1 MKQLKRILFIFVLLV
16 SGANATEVVSPN
28 NKIKVVLELQNKSQP
43 KFAVSYSEN
52 QKTIEVLPSSL
63 LGLKT
68 KSQDFSELSLISESK
83 VTLVHDDYEMPHGKK
98 KHCENFGVEKTFRF
112 KNASDKCIDIIF
124 RVYNDGVTFRY
135 ILCDYDT
142 ALNSITEELTAYKI
156 PDGITRWIQPYN
168 DVYEAFYPV
177 STSTRENSRFGFPAL
192 FNIQDDIFMLITE
205 ADISRQNYASSLITK
220 DNTTY
225 QVTKAQNDRDG
236 NQFTTPWQSPWRV
249 LIIGHLSDIVESTL
263 VTDVSTPC
271 KLSETDWIKPG
282 SSSWIYWANNH
293 GTKDYKKLVEYVDL
307 AAEMGWPYTLID
319 WEWDQ
324 MGNGGDINDIVK
336 YASSKGVKPLMWYNS
351 GTSWM
356 DPTPNDRMN
365 TQERRVKEFEWLNQI
380 GVYGIKVDFFPGDQ
394 QKTMNHY
401 ISILEDAARYKLM
414 VNFHGCTLPRGWSR
428 TYPNLMSM
436 EGVYGAEQYNNGRRM
451 TPQGASHNTVL
462 PYTRNV
468 VGPMDYTPVA
478 FTNSQNPHT
487 TTYAHELALSVVFE
501 SGIVHFADRPS
512 GFTSLPKE
520 AKEFLGDIPTAWDN
534 TKLLEGYPGQLTV
547 IARKKS
553 ENWYIGAINGE
564 EKEKTI
570 KINFDFLQPNTKY
583 KMAVIKDGDTASAF
597 DISNRDVSNN
607 DSIDIKMLPKGGAV
621 VWITKVNNSAS
632 Q

>member
-1 MKQLKRILFIFVLLV
+1 MKHIKGILFLFVFV
-16 SGANATEVVSPN
+16 ISTVNATEILSPDEN
-28 NKIKVVLELQNKSQP
+28 IKVALDFQNESQP
-43 KFAVSYSEN
+43 KFVVSYSEN
-52 QKTIEVLPSSL
+52 QNTSEILPSSL

-68 KSQDFSELSLISESK
+68 KDQDFSKLTLISESN
-83 VTLVHDDYEMPHGKK
+83 VTLIHDDYEMLHGKK
-98 KHCENFGVEKTFRF
+98 KHCENLGTEKTFRF
-112 KNASDKCIDIIF
+112 KNASDKCIDIVF
-124 RVYNDGVTFRY
+124 RVYNDGVAFRY
-135 ILCDYDT
+135 ILCDYDST
-142 ALNSITEELTAYKI
+142 LNSITEELTAFTI
-156 PDGITRWIQPYN
+156 PDGTERWIQPYN
-168 DVYEAFYPV
+168 EVYEALYPV
-177 STSTRENSRFGFPAL
+177 NTRARANSRWGFPAL
-192 FNIQDDIFMLITE
+192 FEMSDDVFMLITE
-205 ADISRQNYASSLITK
+205 ADISRQNYASSLISK

-225 QVTKAQNDRDG
+225 QITKAQNDRNG
-236 NQFTTPWQSPWRV
+236 NQFTMPWQSPWRV

-263 VTDVSTPC
+263 VTDVSAPC

-293 GTKDYKKLVEYVDL
+293 GTKNYKILVEYVDL
-307 AAEMGWPYTLID
+307 AAEMKWPYTLID

-336 YASSKGVKPLMWYNS
+336 YANAKGVKPLMWYNS

-365 TQERRVKEFEWLNQI
+365 TSERRVKEFEWLNQI

-428 TYPNLMSM
+428 TYPNLVSM

-451 TPQGASHNTVL
+451 TPQGANHNNIL

-501 SGIVHFADRPS
+501 SAIVHFADRPS
-512 GFTSLPKE
+512 GFTILPEK
-520 AKEFLGDIPTAWDN
+520 AKEFLQDFPTAWDD
-534 TKLLEGYPGQLTV
+534 TKLLDGYPGQLTV
-547 IARKKS
+547 MARQKAD
-553 ENWYIGAINGE
+553 NWYIGAINGE

-570 KINFDFLQPNTKY
+570 KLNFDFLQSNTKY
-583 KMAVIKDGDTASAF
+583 KMVVIKDGDNASSF
-597 DISNRDVSNN
+597 DISEHAVNQN
-607 DSIDIKMLPKGGAV
+607 DSIEIKLLPKGGAV
-621 VWITKVNNSAS
+621 LWITKE
-632 Q
+632 

>member
-1 MKQLKRILFIFVLLV
+1 MVNIKGIILLFTFII
-16 SGANATEVVSPN
+16 SAANAAEIISPN
-28 NKIKVVLELQNKSQP
+28 KKIKVGLEIQNESQP
-43 KFAVSYSEN
+43 KILINYSEN
-52 QKTIEVLPSSL
+52 QKTTEVLSSSV

-68 KSQDFSELSLISESK
+68 NSYDFSMLTLISESN
-83 VTLVHDDYEMPHGKK
+83 VTIVHDNYEMLHGKK
-98 KHCENFGVEKTFRF
+98 KICENFGTEKTFRF
-112 KNASDKCIDIIF
+112 KNASDKCIDIVF
-124 RVYNDGVTFRY
+124 RVYNDGVAFRY
-135 ILCDYDT
+135 ILCDYEGT
-142 ALNSITEELTAYKI
+142 LNSITEEITSYTI
-156 PDGITRWIQPYN
+156 PDGTERWIQPYSE
-168 DVYEAFYPV
+168 VYEALYPF
-177 STSTRENSRFGFPAL
+177 STSGTPNRRWGYPAL
-192 FNIQDDIFMLITE
+192 FRMADDVFMLITE
-205 ADISRQNYASSLITK
+205 ADISRSNYASSLFTK

-225 QVTKAQNDRDG
+225 QVSMPQNDKDG
-236 NQFTTPWQSPWRV
+236 NHFTLPWQSPWRV

-271 KLSETDWIKPG
+271 KLPETDWIKPG

-293 GTKDYKKLVEYVDL
+293 GTKDYQKLVEYVDL
-307 AAEMGWPYTLID
+307 AAEMEWPYTLID

-324 MGNGGDINDIVK
+324 MSNGGDINDIVK
-336 YASSKGVKPLMWYNS
+336 YAKSKGVKPLMWYNS

-356 DPTPNDRMN
+356 GPTPNDRMN
-365 TQERRVKEFEWLNQI
+365 TPERRVKEFEWLNNI

-451 TPQGASHNTVL
+451 TPQGASHNATL
-462 PYTRNV
+462 PFTRNV
-468 VGPMDYTPVA
+468 AGPMDYTPVA

-512 GFTSLPKE
+512 GFTALPKE
-520 AKEFLGDIPTAWDN
+520 AKEFLSNVPTAWDN

-547 IARKKS
+547 IARQKGN
-553 ENWYIGAINGE
+553 NWYIGAINGE

-570 KINFDFLQPNTKY
+570 KINLDFLQPDTNY
-583 KMAVIKDGDTASAF
+583 KIVLIKDGDITSSF
-597 DISNRDVSNN
+597 GISEKSVNHN
-607 DSIDIKMLPKGGAV
+607 DSIEIELLPKGGAV
-621 VWITKVNNSAS
+621 VWITKY
-632 Q
+632 

>member
-1 MKQLKRILFIFVLLV
+1 MKFIKGILFLFVFV
-16 SGANATEVVSPN
+16 ISAANAAEVTSPN
-28 NKIKVVLELQNKSQP
+28 EKIKVVLELQNESQP
-43 KFAVSYSEN
+43 KFVVSYSEN
-52 QKTIEVLPSSL
+52 QKTTEILPSSL

-68 KSQDFSELSLISESK
+68 KSQEFSELTLISESN
-83 VTLVHDDYEMPHGKK
+83 VTLVHDDYEMLHGKK
-98 KHCENFGVEKTFRF
+98 KHCENFGAEKTLRF
-112 KNASDKCIDIIF
+112 KNASDKCIDIVF
-124 RVYNDGVTFRY
+124 RVYNDGVAFRY

-142 ALNSITEELTAYKI
+142 SLNSITEELTAYTI
-156 PDGITRWIQPYN
+156 PDGTERWIQPYN
-168 DVYEAFYPV
+168 EVYEALYPV
-177 STSTRENSRFGFPAL
+177 STNTRANSRWGYPAL
-192 FNIQDDIFMLITE
+192 FKMADNVFMLITE
-205 ADISRQNYASSLITK
+205 ADISRQNYASSLIAK

-236 NQFTTPWQSPWRV
+236 NQFTIPWQSPWRI
-249 LIIGHLSDIVESTL
+249 LIIGQLSDIVESTL
-263 VTDVSTPC
+263 VTDVSAPC

-324 MGNGGDINDIVK
+324 MGNGGTITDIVK
-336 YASSKGVKPLMWYNS
+336 YAKSKGVKPLMWYNS

-356 DPTPNDRMN
+356 GPTPNDRMN

-414 VNFHGCTLPRGWSR
+414 VNFHGCTLPRGWTR
-428 TYPNLMSM
+428 TYPNLMTM

-451 TPQGASHNTVL
+451 TPQGASHNATL
-462 PYTRNV
+462 PYTRNA

-487 TTYAHELALSVVFE
+487 TSYAHELALSVVFE

-512 GFTSLPKE
+512 GFTSLPEK
-520 AKEFLGDIPTAWDN
+520 AKEFLRNVPTAWDN
-534 TKLLEGYPGQLTV
+534 TKLLDGSPGQLTV
-547 IARKKS
+547 MARQKAG
-553 ENWYIGAINGE
+553 NWYIGAINGE
-564 EKEKTI
+564 DMEKTI
-570 KINFDFLQPNTKY
+570 NVNFGFLQPNIKY
-583 KMAVIKDGDTASAF
+583 KMVLIKDGDNRSAF
-597 DISNRDVSNN
+597 EISNRDVNNNN
-607 DSIDIKMLPKGGAV
+607 DIEIKLLPKGGAV
-621 VWITKVNNSAS
+621 IWITKDITR
-632 Q
+632 

>member
-1 MKQLKRILFIFVLLV
+1 MKYLRGILFLFGFAI
-16 SGANATEVVSPN
+16 SMANAAEVVSPN
-28 NKIKVVLELQNKSQP
+28 EKLKVVLELQNESQP
-43 KFAVSYSEN
+43 KFFVSYSEN
-52 QKTIEVLPSSL
+52 QKTSEVLPSAL

-68 KSQDFSELSLISESK
+68 KPQDFSKLTLVSESE
-83 VTLVHDDYEMPHGKK
+83 VTLVHDDYQMLHGKK
-98 KHCENFGVEKTFRF
+98 KHCENFGSEKTFRF
-112 KNASDKCIDIIF
+112 KNASEKCIDIVF
-124 RVYNDGVTFRY
+124 RVYNDGVAFRY
-135 ILCDYDT
+135 ILCDYDG
-142 ALNSITEELTAYKI
+142 ALNSITEELTAYNI
-156 PDGITRWIQPYN
+156 PDGIKRWIQPYN
-168 DVYEAFYPV
+168 DVYEAFYLF
-177 STSTRENSRFGFPAL
+177 STSATPNRRWGYPAL
-192 FNIQDDIFMLITE
+192 FNMADDIFMLITE
-205 ADISRQNYASSLITK
+205 ADISRANYASSLFTT

-225 QVTKAQNDRDG
+225 QVALPQKDRDG
-236 NQFTTPWQSPWRV
+236 NQFTIPWQSPWRV
-249 LIIGHLSDIVESTL
+249 IIIGHLNDIVESTL
-263 VTDVSTPC
+263 VTDVSSPC
-271 KLSETDWIKPG
+271 RLLETDWIKPG

-293 GTKDYKKLVEYVDL
+293 GTKDYQKLVEYVDL

-324 MGNGGDINDIVK
+324 MANGGNINDIVK
-336 YASSKGVKPLMWYNS
+336 YANSKGIKPLMWYNS

-356 DPTPNDRMN
+356 GPTPNDRMN
-365 TQERRVKEFEWLNQI
+365 TPERRVKEFEWLNQI

-428 TYPNLMSM
+428 TYPNLMTM

-451 TPQGASHNTVL
+451 TPQGASHNATL

-478 FTNSQNPHT
+478 FTNSQHPHT

-512 GFTSLPKE
+512 GFNGLPKE
-520 AKEFLGDIPTAWDN
+520 AEEFLRNVPTDWDD

-547 IARKKS
+547 IARQKAD
-553 ENWYIGAINGE
+553 NWYIGAINGE

-570 KINFDFLQPNTKY
+570 NINFDFLQTNTKY
-583 KMAVIKDGDTASAF
+583 TMVLIKDGADASTF
-597 DISNRDVSNN
+597 DISDRAINQN
-607 DSIDIKMLPKGGAV
+607 DSTDIRFLPKGGASI
-621 VWITKVNNSAS
+621 WITKHVT

>member
-1 MKQLKRILFIFVLLV
+1 MKHIKGILFLFVFV
-16 SGANATEVVSPN
+16 ISTVNATEILSPDEN
-28 NKIKVVLELQNKSQP
+28 IKVALDFQNESQP
-43 KFAVSYSEN
+43 KFVVSYSEN
-52 QKTIEVLPSSL
+52 QKTSEILPSSL

-68 KSQDFSELSLISESK
+68 KDQDFSKLTLISESN
-83 VTLVHDDYEMPHGKK
+83 VTLIHDDYEMLHGKK
-98 KHCENFGVEKTFRF
+98 KHCENLGTEKTFRF
-112 KNASDKCIDIIF
+112 KNASDKCIDIVF
-124 RVYNDGVTFRY
+124 RVYNDGVAFRY
-135 ILCDYDT
+135 ILCDYDST
-142 ALNSITEELTAYKI
+142 LNSITEELTAFTI
-156 PDGITRWIQPYN
+156 PDGTERWIQPYN
-168 DVYEAFYPV
+168 EVYEALYPV
-177 STSTRENSRFGFPAL
+177 NTRARANSRWGFPAL
-192 FNIQDDIFMLITE
+192 FEMSDDVFMLITE
-205 ADISRQNYASSLITK
+205 ADISRQNYASSLISK

-225 QVTKAQNDRDG
+225 QITKAQNDRNG
-236 NQFTTPWQSPWRV
+236 NQFTMPWQSPWRV

-263 VTDVSTPC
+263 VTDVSAPC

-293 GTKDYKKLVEYVDL
+293 GTKNYKILVEYVDL
-307 AAEMGWPYTLID
+307 AAEMKWPYTLID

-336 YASSKGVKPLMWYNS
+336 YANAKGVKPLMWYNS

-365 TQERRVKEFEWLNQI
+365 TSERRVKEFEWLNQI

-428 TYPNLMSM
+428 TYPNLVSM

-451 TPQGASHNTVL
+451 TPQGANHNNIL

-501 SGIVHFADRPS
+501 SAIVHFADRPS
-512 GFTSLPKE
+512 GFTSLPEK
-520 AKEFLGDIPTAWDN
+520 AKEFLQDFPTAWDD
-534 TKLLEGYPGQLTV
+534 TKLLDGYPGQLTV
-547 IARKKS
+547 MTRQKAD
-553 ENWYIGAINGE
+553 NWYIGAINGE

-570 KINFDFLQPNTKY
+570 KLNFDFLQSNTKY
-583 KMAVIKDGDTASAF
+583 KMVVIKDGDNASSF
-597 DISNRDVSNN
+597 DISEHAVNQN
-607 DSIDIKMLPKGGAV
+607 DSIEIKLLPKGGAV
-621 VWITKVNNSAS
+621 LWITKE
-632 Q
+632 